1 MDWGEFRVP
10 VGSNARAGTVV
21 ERNTTI
27 TRPEAD
33 AESNVRQ
40 LPTGE
45 QQQARREQIRRR
57 RLREMA
63 KIKANA
69 AAQENLDDDLSLLE
83 SPTPISVPT
92 MKKEV
97 KRGWE
102 VQWTPVLFALTVLVP
117 TFFVGI
123 YFAFIASPQYEVESQ
138 FAVRGVNESS
148 MNSLGLS
155 VLTGMTGQ
163 SGDSY
168 IVSSYIAS
176 NQLYRDIREKLDIDL
191 RDFYSQDTIDF
202 MYRIKP
208 DMPPE
213 EFTSYWQDMINIS
226 YNSTTGNVVLQ
237 VYAFSAEDAKVISD
251 AVLKVSESLVNTL
264 SENSR
269 QLLIEVANQ
278 QVART
283 EARLNKVR
291 DEIRLFRE
299 QEQTF
304 DPKEIANLEAGI
316 VSSLES
322 QLATL
327 KTRQRALL
335 NTVSSDAPSAK
346 VIERQ
351 IAALESQL
359 SEQRAKVGNGESSDA
374 TAGGNDKNLPEVFTR
389 YEELTVEQGF
399 ATTAYTTS
407 LAALETA
414 MAEAQ
419 KQQRYFAT
427 YVQPAEP
434 QVALY
439 PKGAMN
445 TFVAFLV
452 FLFLW
457 IVGYFVTRSIR
468 DHAI

>member
-1 MDWGEFRVP
+1 M
-10 VGSNARAGTVV
+10 

-27 TRPEAD
+27 ATPEAG
-33 AESNVRQ
+33 AESANSNVRQ

-69 AAQENLDDDLSLLE
+69 QPNLDDDLSLLE
-83 SPTPISVPT
+83 SPAPISVPT
-92 MKKEV
+92 MKKEE
-97 KRGWE
+97 KRAWE
-102 VQWTPVLFALTVLVP
+102 VHWTPVLFALTVLLP
-117 TFFVGI
+117 TFFVGL
-123 YFAFIASPQYEVESQ
+123 YFAFIATPQYEVESQ

-148 MNSLGLS
+148 MSTLGLS
-155 VLTGMTGQ
+155 VLTGMSGQ

-176 NQLYRDIREKLDIDL
+176 NQLYRDIKEKLDIDL
-191 RDFYSQDTIDF
+191 RDFYAQDSIDF

-269 QLLIEVANQ
+269 QQLIEVANQ
-278 QVART
+278 QVARS
-283 EARLNKVR
+283 EARLAKVR

-304 DPKEIANLEAGI
+304 DPKEIASLEAGI
-316 VSSLES
+316 VSTLES
-322 QLATL
+322 QLAAL

-359 SEQRAKVGNGESSDA
+359 SEQRSKVGNGD
-374 TAGGNDKNLPEVFTR
+374 TADGAAGAADKTDKNLPEVFTR
-389 YEELTVEQGF
+389 YEELSVEQGF

-407 LAALETA
+407 LAALETSL
-414 MAEAQ
+414 AEAQ

-427 YVQPAEP
+427 YVQPTEP

-439 PKGAMN
+439 PKAAMN
-445 TFVAFLV
+445 TFVAFLI

-457 IVGYFVTRSIR
+457 VIGYFVTRSVR

>member
-1 MDWGEFRVP
+1 M
-10 VGSNARAGTVV
+10 
-21 ERNTTI
+21 ERDTTI
-27 TRPEAD
+27 ATPEVS

-63 KIKANA
+63 KIKGSAP
-69 AAQENLDDDLSLLE
+69 NLDDDLSLLD
-83 SPTPISVPT
+83 SATPVSVPT

-97 KRGWE
+97 KRAWDI
-102 VQWTPVLFALTVLVP
+102 QWTPVLFILSVLVP
-117 TFFVGI
+117 TFVVGL
-123 YFAFIASPQYEVESQ
+123 YFAFIATPQYEVESQ

-148 MNSLGLS
+148 MSTLGLS
-155 VLTGMTGQ
+155 VLTGMSGQ

-176 NQLYRDIREKLDIDL
+176 NQLYRDVKEKLDIDL
-191 RDFYSQDTIDF
+191 RDFYSQDSIDF

-208 DMPPE
+208 DIPPE
-213 EFTSYWQDMINIS
+213 EFTGYWQDMINIS

-237 VYAFSAEDAKVISD
+237 IYAFSAEDAKVISD

-264 SENSR
+264 SESSR
-269 QLLIEVANQ
+269 QQLIEVANQ
-278 QVART
+278 QVARS
-283 EARLNKVR
+283 EARLAKVR
-291 DEIRLFRE
+291 DEIRAFRE
-299 QEQTF
+299 QEHTF
-304 DPKEIANLEAGI
+304 DPNEIASLEAGI
-316 VSSLES
+316 VSTLES
-322 QLATL
+322 QLAAL

-335 NTVSSDAPSAK
+335 TTVSSDAPSAK

-359 SEQRAKVGNGESSDA
+359 SEQRSKVGNGDA
-374 TAGGNDKNLPEVFTR
+374 TDGSTDAAGKTDKNLPQVFTR
-389 YEELTVEQGF
+389 YEELSVEQGF

-407 LAALETA
+407 LAALETS

-427 YVQPAEP
+427 YVHPTEP

-439 PKGAMN
+439 PKSAMN
-445 TFVAFLV
+445 TFVAFLI

-457 IVGYFVTRSIR
+457 IVGYFVTRSVR